1 MRPSGLGKTSMLGIN
16 LSGAE
21 FGKGDKY
28 GYDYIYPSSK
38 DLKFY
43 ADQGLTLV
51 RLPVRWERLQPEL
64 GGSLDA
70 VELGRLNTFL
80 VNAAKAG
87 VQVIVDVH
95 NYGRYDGK
103 VIGSPEVPI
112 ASFAD
117 FWSKLA
123 GAIGSS
129 SALLGYDLMNE
140 PHDMPNKTI
149 WPQAAQAATDAI
161 RALGDTRTIFV
172 EGEHWANATNW
183 AAKNP
188 FLDVKDP
195 LGNLVYEAHVYFD
208 KDGSGTYK
216 GTYDQE
222 GAYVE
227 IGAQRL
233 KSFVGWLEAKGAK
246 GFIGEFGVPSDDPR
260 WQAVLDHFLATLN
273 DYGLS
278 GTYWGAGSW
287 FNGYKLGLVDK
298 KGAVTASLDTLLSHV
313 ADGADVGIGAV
324 APSAVDTASRV
335 ELDGIVR
342 YVGTAGHDVV
352 DLSASGDAV
361 IATLDGVRFVSIEEL
376 IGGRGND
383 VLTGD
388 GMANRLRGG
397 DGNDWLDG
405 RGGADML
412 VGGAGDD
419 LYFVDHSGD
428 EVIER
433 VGEGRDQVIAS
444 IDWTLDNSIE
454 NLTLG
459 GAAVQGTGNGLG
471 NVLIG
476 NALNNRLI
484 GLGGDDVLDGGAGA
498 DTLTGGTGNDRYVV
512 DNIGDVVI
520 ERSKEGFDTVVAS
533 LNWTLN
539 ANVEHLSLVGAERL
553 TGTGNA
559 LDNRIDANDAGN
571 ILIGGSG
578 DDTLT
583 GGAGADRLDGG
594 SDEDTLIG
602 GAGDDILIGGLGRD
616 WLTGGAGNDRFVFLT
631 RNDSKNAG
639 MDRIL
644 DFVRGE
650 DLIDLSAV
658 DANTRASG
666 NQSFAFIGAEAFG
679 KRAGQL
685 RYDTRDDYTV
695 VQADLDG
702 DGVADI
708 AFRLESFVHKLAA
721 SDFLL

>member
-1 MRPSGLGKTSMLGIN
+1 MLGIN

-38 DLKFY
+38 DLTLY

-64 GGSLDA
+64 GGALDA
-70 VELGRLNTFL
+70 AELGRLNTFL
-80 VNAAKAG
+80 TNAAKAG
-87 VQVIVDVH
+87 VQIIIDVH

-103 VIGSPEVPI
+103 VIGSADVPI
-112 ASFAD
+112 ASFAG

-129 SALLGYDLMNE
+129 PALLGYDLMNE

-161 RALGDTRTIFV
+161 RAAGDTNTIFV
-172 EGEHWANATNW
+172 EGEHWANASNW

-188 FLDVKDP
+188 FLDVQDP
-195 LGNLVYEAHVYFD
+195 LGNLAYEAHVYFD

-216 GTYDQE
+216 GTYEQE
-222 GAYVE
+222 GAYTE
-227 IGAQRL
+227 IGANRL
-233 KSFVGWLEAKGAK
+233 KSFVGWLEEKGAK
-246 GFIGEFGVPSDDPR
+246 GFIGEFGVPSDDPQ
-260 WQAVLDHFLATLN
+260 WQTVLDHFLATMN

-287 FNGYKLGLVDK
+287 FNGYKLGLLDK
-298 KGAVTASLDTLLSHV
+298 KGAGTASLDTLLSHV

-324 APSAVDTASRV
+324 APVAIDSPLRV
-335 ELDGIVR
+335 EQNGTVR
-342 YVGTAGHDVV
+342 YVGTADHDAV

-376 IGGRGND
+376 TGGRGND

-388 GMANRLRGG
+388 GMANRLQGG
-397 DGNDWLDG
+397 GGNDWLDG
-405 RGGADML
+405 RGGADIL
-412 VGGAGDD
+412 TGGAGDD
-419 LYFVDHSGD
+419 IYFVDDDGD
-428 EVIER
+428 QVIER

-444 IDWTLDNSIE
+444 VDWTLGSSIE

-459 GAAVQGTGNGLG
+459 GTAVQGTGNGLG

-498 DTLTGGTGNDRYVV
+498 DTLTGGTGNDRYLV
-512 DNIGDVVI
+512 DNVGDLVV
-520 ERSKEGFDTVVAS
+520 ERAKEGTDTVVAS
-533 LNWTLN
+533 LNWTLGV
-539 ANVEHLSLVGAERL
+539 NVEHLTLTGTARL

-559 LDNRIDANDAGN
+559 LNNRIDANNAGN
-571 ILIGGSG
+571 SLIGGSG
-578 DDTLT
+578 DDILT
-583 GGAGADRLDGG
+583 GGAGVDRLEGG
-594 SDEDTLIG
+594 NDEDTLIG
-602 GAGDDILIGGLGRD
+602 GGGDDILIGGLGRD
-616 WLTGGAGNDRFVFLT
+616 WLTGGGGNDHFVFLT
-631 RNDSKNAG
+631 RNDSKNSG

-650 DLIDLSAV
+650 DRIDLSVV
-658 DANTRASG
+658 DANTKVSG
-666 NQSFAFIGAEAFG
+666 NQDFAFIGADAFG

-695 VQADLDG
+695 VQADLNG

-708 AFRLESFVHKLAA
+708 AFRLESFVHKLDA